1 MERTYILLCI
11 APSMLTTIIS
21 KSRQM
26 KNKVKIILIDIAFPV
41 LGLGMFLLLW
51 FVMSKI
57 INLEL
62 ILPTPYNTIK
72 SLFFLL
78 SYNEFWVAVSNT
90 ITNSLI
96 SYCCSLLAAFLLA
109 ILGYIIFYV
118 QKILNPI
125 ISILRS
131 IPTMA
136 IILLLLIWFN
146 SKIAPMIISA
156 LVVFPLLY
164 SSFNNA
170 LKQVSVELI
179 DMSNYYNVPKF
190 RQITYLYIPSMMPT
204 MLSAIQ
210 STISLNLKVLIAAEV
225 LAATKDSIGR
235 MMQTAKLYLDTA
247 ELIAWTVVAIVLGA
261 LLESIIAFIKYIVVR
276 RTGNG
281 S

>member
-78 SYNEFWVAVSNT
+78 NHNEFWVAVSNT

-109 ILGYIIFYV
+109 ILGHIIFYV

>member
-1 MERTYILLCI
+1 
-11 APSMLTTIIS
+11 
-21 KSRQM
+21 M
-26 KNKVKIILIDIAFPV
+26 KNKVKIILINIAFPV
-41 LGLGMFLLLW
+41 LGLGVFLLLW
-51 FVMSKI
+51 FVISKI

-72 SLFFLL
+72 SLFSLL
-78 SYNEFWVAVSNT
+78 IHNEFWVAVSNT
-90 ITNSLI
+90 LTNSLI
-96 SYCCSLLAAFLLA
+96 SYGCSLLAAFLFA
-109 ILGYIIFYV
+109 ILGYIIFNI

-125 ISILRS
+125 ISVLRS

-146 SKIAPMIISA
+146 SNIAPMIISA
-156 LVVFPLLY
+156 LVIFPLLY

-190 RQITYLYIPSMMPT
+190 RQIIYLYVPSMMPT
-204 MLSAIQ
+204 TLSAIQ

>member
-41 LGLGMFLLLW
+41 LGLGIFLLLW

-78 SYNEFWVAVSNT
+78 NHNEFWVAVSNT
-90 ITNSLI
+90 LANSLI
-96 SYCCSLLAAFLLA
+96 SYCYSLLAAFLLA
-109 ILGYIIFYV
+109 ILGHIIFYV

-170 LKQVSVELI
+170 LKQVSIELI

-204 MLSAIQ
+204 TLSAIQ